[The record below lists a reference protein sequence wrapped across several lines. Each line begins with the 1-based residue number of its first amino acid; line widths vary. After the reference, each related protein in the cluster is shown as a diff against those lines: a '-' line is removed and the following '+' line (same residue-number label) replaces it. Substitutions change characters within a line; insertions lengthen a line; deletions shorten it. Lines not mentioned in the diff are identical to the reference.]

1 MLPFVGLLLW
11 TCVII
16 AISIILG
23 LIGVLIALLVAKKPK
38 RKRKLLLAFLSPGL
52 AIGIW
57 EVVSIATML
66 ISSEVYNVDIGLGDT
81 WSAPLPNGYHIYS
94 IDMPEMGQIDKITK
108 EDGITTFTET
118 VSASQLQVIGDTV
131 IGRYQNGEYFLLDTQ
146 TDSITFHA
154 TSEQLQ
160 SELNGKKVE
169 LMENSDYYWKTK
181 RVPYSIG
188 TTIALCLIALALYL
202 LWSIGL
208 SNRWD
213 KLYQRIGGNS
223 IFPEVM
229 SEKERVKIE
238 RKNIIIIMSC
248 FFAFLIAFCLIFA
261 MLLIVAYYNL

>member
-1 MLPFVGLLLW
+1 
-11 TCVII
+11 
-16 AISIILG
+16 
-23 LIGVLIALLVAKKPK
+23 
-38 RKRKLLLAFLSPGL
+38 
-52 AIGIW
+52 
-57 EVVSIATML
+57 
-66 ISSEVYNVDIGLGDT
+66 
-81 WSAPLPNGYHIYS
+81 
-94 IDMPEMGQIDKITK
+94 MPEMGQIDKITK

-213 KLYQRIGGNS
+213 KLYQRIGGKS